1 MDVVFSYADRIVA
14 MHQGTI
20 LADGTPDEIR
30 RDQRVLTTLIG
41 TPEASP

>member
-1 MDVVFSYADRIVA
+1 

-30 RDQRVLTTLIG
+30 RDERVLTTLIG
-41 TPEASP
+41 TPETP

>member
-1 MDVVFSYADRIVA
+1 

-30 RDQRVLTTLIG
+30 RNATVTTTLMG
-41 TPEASP
+41 TATSS

>member
-1 MDVVFSYADRIVA
+1 

-30 RDQRVLTTLIG
+30 RNETVTTTLIG
-41 TPEASP
+41 KTDAR